1 MVRSYASTSKPVL
14 QEAKHPEVMIFKNYT
29 PLDLLPFDGLGK
41 EGRILM
47 AVNGS
52 IYDVTRG
59 RNFYGP
65 GRIDPKERVKYKSDI
80 DFFFV

>member
-1 MVRSYASTSKPVL
+1 MV

-29 PLDLLPFDGLGK
+29 PINLLPFDGLGK

-65 GRIDPKERVKYKSDI
+65 GKVYTRKNIIKKLKI
-80 DFFFV
+80 N